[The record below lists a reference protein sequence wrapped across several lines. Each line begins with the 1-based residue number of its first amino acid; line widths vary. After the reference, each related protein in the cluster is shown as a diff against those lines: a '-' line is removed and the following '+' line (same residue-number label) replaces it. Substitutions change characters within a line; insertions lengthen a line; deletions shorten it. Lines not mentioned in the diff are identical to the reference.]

1 MSKWLVLVTGL
12 LLSSCTATQQAS
24 LTAVGDKIAEACAKA
39 VPLAQMAAPLPV
51 VGPYIASGVTIG
63 CTTAEGLSRLRAD
76 ANSAF
81 WLMEQIGLLRA
92 ALGR

>member
-1 MSKWLVLVTGL
+1 MKAFILVAGMFLASC
-12 LLSSCTATQQAS
+12 SSAQQAK
-24 LTAVGDKIAEACAKA
+24 LTEVGDKIAEACAKA

-51 VGPYIASGVTIG
+51 VGPYVAAGVTIG
-63 CTTAEGLSRLRAD
+63 CTTAEGLARLRAD

-81 WLMEQIGLLRA
+81 WLAEQIGLLRA